1 MAKAAAHDRGGG
13 GVDRQR
19 DGPIRLLAQR
29 AVMMMMTMMTI
40 S

>member
-13 GVDRQR
+13 VDRQC